1 MSAVYRHY
9 CSSFYGGF
17 PTVLYINTEES
28 AQRNLISESI
38 SMFSQPLNSN
48 MPCTPALQGLLALLA
63 FPIYKIQLSI
73 MTSEPSMSW
82 PETLPDS
89 QSQ

>member
-48 MPCTPALQGLLALLA
+48 MPCTPALQGLPALLV
-63 FPIYKIQLSI
+63 FPIIQLSI